1 MNSQIELAGPINQS
15 SNSTKRLVFFL
26 HGWGSDGNDLIQIS
40 HHWKNE
46 LKNTT
51 FLAPN
56 GPELCTGNP
65 DGKQWFNILTEDSEE
80 LFQGLQNS
88 FILLDKYIDFQLNHY
103 NLGKDAFFLVGF
115 SQGTMLSLF
124 TSIRRKCKGVIGYS
138 GAFLDGALPKNIV
151 KNDILLIHG
160 ELDTVVP
167 ITRMKHAE
175 SKLIN
180 MSNVLETKIYSQLD
194 HSINE
199 KGLIIGCD
207 FVKKR
212 L

>member
-40 HHWKNE
+40 HHWKKE
-46 LKNTT
+46 LENTT

-56 GPELCTGNP
+56 GPELCAGNP
-65 DGKQWFNILTEDSEE
+65 DGKQWFNILTEDSEK
-80 LFQGLQNS
+80 LYQGLKNS
-88 FILLDKYIDFQLNHY
+88 FFLLDKYIDFQLNHY
-103 NLGKDAFFLVGF
+103 NLGKDDFFLVGF

-124 TSIRRKCKGVIGYS
+124 SSIRKKCKGVIGYS
-138 GAFLDGALPKNIV
+138 GAFLDGDLPKNIV

-160 ELDTVVP
+160 ELDSVVP

-175 SKLIN
+175 GKLIN
-180 MSNVLETKIYSQLD
+180 MSKVLETKIYSQLE
-194 HSINE
+194 HSINQE
-199 KGLIIGCD
+199 GLVLGCD